1 MDDSQNLNQTPN
13 ENMNAPQGDSDK
25 SPNHIQIDGTA
36 GGLGPAN
43 GGPHAPEAPEASSH
57 RPITSEFPPDFFPP
71 QLEQFRQ
78 SIARSVGIAPEYV
91 AGPMIAA
98 TSVAIGT
105 SLTAVLKQGW
115 EEPASVFVGVVGEKS
130 SGKTPAFKAAFRP
143 LYEEQTLR
151 ERRFAAESTAA
162 AASGAEGAPVTIEIL
177 SDLADQRNGI
187 LFRVTETAPCSACSI
202 VAPKSLEHLIA
213 TDTTHAALWGVLHDS
228 PRGVGVITDELS
240 LVFLQ
245 GTTASRQVWC
255 ELYQAGSR
263 TVHRRSNRSGPIILE
278 RTFVTLA
285 GGIQPDLF
293 PTIRGKYDGGLLERF
308 LICGT
313 PGTSLPPWVTEEV
326 DPDLEL
332 CWDMAVQAL
341 LRIDPAKQTAPTG
354 RPGFVRFTPQ
364 AYARLGQLNNDLLR
378 HLNTAGVPFS
388 VHGIVRKLI
397 ANAGRLSIIRRALR
411 WASGEFGVFGPV
423 GVVDE
428 DDCDVACRAAEFF
441 LTRYILWTGCGV
453 SAAVPDGMSAATGQ
467 VVLAEQILE
476 FLHSKGRTEVEVR
489 WIRQQTL
496 RGNPSTEAI
505 QAALDAAVALG
516 KGRWADTKKRKFV
529 RT

>member
-1 MDDSQNLNQTPN
+1 MEDSQNQNMNQ
-13 ENMNAPQGDSDK
+13 NMNAPQGDNDK
-25 SPNHIQIDGTA
+25 SPDHIQIDGTA
-36 GGLGPAN
+36 GGAGPDN
-43 GGPHAPEAPEASSH
+43 GGHHTPEAPEASSH
-57 RPITSEFPPDFFPP
+57 RPITSEFPSDFFPL

-78 SIARSVGIAPEYV
+78 STARSIGIAAEYV

-98 TSVAIGT
+98 ASSAIGT
-105 SLTAVLKQGW
+105 SLTAVLKRGW
-115 EEPASVFVGVVGEKS
+115 EEPVSVFVGVVGEKS

-143 LYEEQTLR
+143 LHEEQNTR
-151 ERRFAAESTAA
+151 ELRFAAESAA
-162 AASGAEGAPVTIEIL
+162 AAAVGAEGAPVTIEIL
-177 SDLADQRNGI
+177 SNLADQRNGI
-187 LFRVTETAPCSACSI
+187 VFRMTETPPCSACSI
-202 VAPKSLEHLIA
+202 VAPKPLEHLIA
-213 TDTTHAALWGVLHDS
+213 TDTTHAALWGILQDS

-245 GTTASRQVWC
+245 GTAASRQVWC

-263 TVHRRSNRSGPIILE
+263 TVHRRSNRNGPIILE

-293 PTIRGKYDGGLLERF
+293 STIRGKYDGGLLERF

-332 CWDMAVQAL
+332 CWDMALKSL
-341 LRIDPAKQTAPTG
+341 LRLDPAKQTDPGG
-354 RPGFVRFTPQ
+354 RPGFVRFTPR
-364 AYARLGQLNNDLLR
+364 AYARLGQLHDDLLR
-378 HLNTAGVPFS
+378 HLNTAGVPVS
-388 VHGIVRKLI
+388 VHGIVRKLV
-397 ANAGRLSIIRRALR
+397 ANAGRLALIRRALR
-411 WASGEFGVFGPV
+411 WASGEFGVFGPI

-453 SAAVPDGMSAATGQ
+453 SAAVPDGMSPATGQ
-467 VVLAEQILE
+467 TVLAEQILE
-476 FLHSKGRTEVEVR
+476 FLQSKGRTEVEVR

-516 KGRWADTKKRKFV
+516 KGRWADAKKRKFV